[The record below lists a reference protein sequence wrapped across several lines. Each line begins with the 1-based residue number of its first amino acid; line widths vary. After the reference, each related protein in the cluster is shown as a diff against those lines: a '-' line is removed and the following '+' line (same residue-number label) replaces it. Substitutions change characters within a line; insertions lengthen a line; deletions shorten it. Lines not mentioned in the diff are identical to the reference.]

1 MSALKVSDSGT
12 VPVYTVS
19 GASTSRQLP
28 TWNSARKK
36 NWDQSQP
43 LELLQDFGFNKDG
56 HSVAIRISEDGQWI
70 MSTGAY
76 KAGPPTPAG
85 TRLALRL

>member
-1 MSALKVSDSGT
+1 MRLTHSGT

-19 GASTSRQLP
+19 AGASSARQLP
-28 TWNSARKK
+28 TWKSDSKKK

-43 LELLQDFGFNKDG
+43 IELLQDFGFEGG
-56 HSVAIRISEDGQWI
+56 HSVCVKVSEDGRWV

-76 KAGPPTPAG
+76 KVGKPTPS
-85 TRLALRL
+85 L